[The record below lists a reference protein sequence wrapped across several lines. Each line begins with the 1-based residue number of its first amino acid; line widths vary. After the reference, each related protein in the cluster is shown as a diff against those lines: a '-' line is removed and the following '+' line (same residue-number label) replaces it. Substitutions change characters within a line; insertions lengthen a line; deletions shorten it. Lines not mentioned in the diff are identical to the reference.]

1 MFCIH
6 FCTYVNIIII
16 IFEYLSV
23 IRIYINKRNQ
33 STVLYKYVNYLNF
46 TFHNK
51 NKNIQISTKFKTT
64 IFTTC
69 IL

>member
-1 MFCIH
+1 MFYIH